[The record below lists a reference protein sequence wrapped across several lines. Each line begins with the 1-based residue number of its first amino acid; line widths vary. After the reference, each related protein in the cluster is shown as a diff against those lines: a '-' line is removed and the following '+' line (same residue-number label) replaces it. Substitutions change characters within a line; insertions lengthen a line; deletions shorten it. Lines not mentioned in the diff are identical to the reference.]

1 MYLTGLE
8 PTKSLSSAATS
19 DAYMSVDVQ
28 VAVLCHVVE
37 KHLDT
42 AGIIRD
48 ISGYIGTLM
57 IWQDSAKGEAA
68 GG

>member
-1 MYLTGLE
+1 MSLTGLE

-19 DAYMSVDVQ
+19 DAYMSVDAQ

-42 AGIIRD
+42 VGIIRD
-48 ISGYIGTLM
+48 TSGYVGTLM
-57 IWQDSAKGEAA
+57 IG
-68 GG
+68 